1 VTLGETLIQ
10 EEIITETSLPLPL
23 LKRGKVRDVYD
34 LEDRLLIISTD
45 RISAFDVVLP
55 NGIPFK
61 GEALN
66 RLSNYWFE
74 KTREIVANHILDV
87 VDPRTILVRKTEPI
101 KIEFVMRGYLYGS
114 LWESYAKDKPTNLPK
129 GLKKAE
135 KLPSP
140 ILTPTTKADVG
151 HDTEL
156 SKDDVYSQIGKSL
169 ATEIEE
175 VSIKMYEL
183 ASRKAETSGII
194 IADTKF
200 EFGILDEELM
210 LIDECLTPD
219 SSRFW
224 SKAKYHIGQDQFS
237 YDKQHVRD
245 YLIRIGWNKLPPAP
259 KLPKRIVVETS
270 EKYIEAYE
278 RITGRK
284 F

>member
-1 VTLGETLIQ
+1 MQ
-10 EEIITETSLPLPL
+10 EEIITKTSLPLPL

-34 LEDRLLIISTD
+34 LKDRLLIVSTD

-74 KTREIVANHILDV
+74 KTKGIVANHILDV
-87 VDPRTILVRKTEPI
+87 VDPRTVLVRKTEPI
-101 KIEFVMRGYLYGS
+101 KIEFVIRGYLYGS
-114 LWESYAKDKPTNLPK
+114 LWESYAKGKPTSLPK
-129 GLKKAE
+129 GLRKAE
-135 KLPSP
+135 ELPNP
-140 ILTPTTKADVG
+140 LLTPTTKADAG

-156 SKDDVYSQIGKSL
+156 SKDDVHSQIGKPL

-175 VSIKMYEL
+175 ASIKIYEL
-183 ASRKAETSGII
+183 ASQKVETRGII

-200 EFGILDEELM
+200 EFGIFDEELM

-224 SKAKYHIGQDQFS
+224 STAKYRIGQDQFS
-237 YDKQHVRD
+237 YDKQPVRD
-245 YLIRIGWNKLPPAP
+245 YLISIGWNKLPPAP
-259 KLPKRIVVETS
+259 KLPEHVVVETS
-270 EKYIEAYE
+270 KKYIEAYE

>member
-1 VTLGETLIQ
+1 MQ
-10 EEIITETSLPLPL
+10 EEIITETNLPLPF

-34 LEDRLLIISTD
+34 LKDRLLIVSTD
-45 RISAFDVVLP
+45 RISAFDMVLP

-74 KTREIVANHILDV
+74 KTKEIVANHILDV
-87 VDPRTILVRKTEPI
+87 VDPRTVLVRKTEPI
-101 KIEFVMRGYLYGS
+101 KIEFVIRGYLYGS
-114 LWESYAKDKPTNLPK
+114 LWESYAKGKPTSLPK
-129 GLKKAE
+129 GLRKAE
-135 KLPSP
+135 KLPNP
-140 ILTPTTKADVG
+140 LLTPTTKADAG

-156 SKDDVYSQIGKSL
+156 SKDDVHSQIGKSL

-175 VSIKMYEL
+175 ASIKIYEL
-183 ASRKAETSGII
+183 ASQKAETGGII

-200 EFGILDEELM
+200 EFGIFDEELM
-210 LIDECLTPD
+210 LIDECITPD

-224 SKAKYHIGQDQFS
+224 SKAKYRIGQDQFS

-245 YLIRIGWNKLPPAP
+245 YLASIGWNKLPPAP
-259 KLPKRIVVETS
+259 KLPQRVVTETS

>member
-1 VTLGETLIQ
+1 MR
-10 EEIITETSLPLPL
+10 EEIITETNLPLPL

-34 LEDRLLIISTD
+34 LRDKLLIVSTD

-74 KTREIVANHILDV
+74 KTKAIVTNHVLDV
-87 VDPRTILVRKTEPI
+87 VDPRTMLVRKTEPI
-101 KIEFVMRGYLYGS
+101 RVEFIVRGYLHGS
-114 LWESYAKDKPTNLPK
+114 LWENYARNRPTSLPK

-135 KLPSP
+135 KLANP
-140 ILTPTTKADVG
+140 ILTPTTKAEVG

-156 SKDDVYSQIGKSL
+156 SKEDLIGKIGKSL

-175 VSIKMYEL
+175 ASIKIYEL
-183 ASRKAETSGII
+183 ASQKAEKSGII
-194 IADTKF
+194 IADTKL
-200 EFGILDEELM
+200 EFGIIDQELM

-224 SKAKYHIGQDQFS
+224 SKTKYSIGQDQLS
-237 YDKQHVRD
+237 YDKQYVRD
-245 YLIRIGWNKLPPAP
+245 YLTSIGWNKLPPAP
-259 KLPKRIVVETS
+259 KLPEHIILETS
-270 EKYIEAYE
+270 GKYIGAYE
-278 RITGRK
+278 HITGRK

>member
-1 VTLGETLIQ
+1 LIQ
-10 EEIITETSLPLPL
+10 EETITETNLPLPI

-34 LEDRLLIISTD
+34 LKDRLLIVSTD
-45 RISAFDVVLP
+45 RISAFDVILP
-55 NGIPFK
+55 NGIPYK

-74 KTREIVANHILDV
+74 KTGGIMTNHVLDI
-87 VDPRTILVRKTEPI
+87 VDPRTVLVRKTEPI
-101 KIEFVMRGYLYGS
+101 KIEFVVRGYLYGS
-114 LWESYAKDKPTNLPK
+114 LWENYEKGKPTSLPK
-129 GLKKAE
+129 GLEKAE
-135 KLPSP
+135 KLPNP

-156 SKDDVYSQIGKSL
+156 SRDAVQSQIGRDM
-169 ATEIEE
+169 AAEIEE
-175 VSIKMYEL
+175 ASIKIYEL
-183 ASRKAETSGII
+183 ASQKAETKGII

-200 EFGILDEELM
+200 EFGIFDEELM

-224 SKAKYHIGQDQFS
+224 SKPRHRVGQDQFS

-245 YLIRIGWNKLPPAP
+245 YLISIGWNKLPPAP
-259 KLPKRIVVETS
+259 KLPERIVAETS

>member
-1 VTLGETLIQ
+1 MHGGVLTQ
-10 EEIITETSLPLPL
+10 EEIITETNLPFPVF
-23 LKRGKVRDVYD
+23 KRGKVRDVYD
-34 LEDRLLIISTD
+34 LKDKLLIVSTD
-45 RISAFDVVLP
+45 RISAFDVILP
-55 NGIPFK
+55 NGIPHK

-74 KTREIVANHILDV
+74 KTRKIVPNHVLDV
-87 VDPRTILVRKTEPI
+87 VDPRTVLVKKTEPI
-101 KIEFVMRGYLYGS
+101 KIEFVVRGYLYGS
-114 LWESYAKDKPTNLPK
+114 LWETYRRGMPTNLPE
-129 GLKKAE
+129 GLEKAE
-135 KLPSP
+135 KLPNP

-156 SKDDVYSQIGKSL
+156 SENDVQRRIGKHM

-175 VSIKMYEL
+175 ASIKIYEL
-183 ASRKAETSGII
+183 ASQKAEKNGII
-194 IADTKF
+194 VADTKF
-200 EFGILDEELM
+200 EFGIFDKDLM

-224 SKAKYHIGQDQFS
+224 LKSRYSIGQDQFS

-245 YLIRIGWNKLPPAP
+245 YLTSIGWNKLPPAP
-259 KLPKRIVVETS
+259 KLPEHVVVETS
-270 EKYIEAYE
+270 RKYIEAYE